1 MMHYNEKLIYKN
13 EIKKRK
19 GITSIIVKK
28 KEEKNMKMTAVFLSC
43 LFIFGALC
51 GFVNDAVFAEENG
64 ENFQWWPTD
73 AKPGPVEDEDK
84 GGYWWWPDVPGNMR
98 PYGNRGFVYV
108 RKIIPG
114 SQGEPAIVIKK
125 VLNNV
130 KIYFDTDK
138 SDLRPDAVPVLKRGL
153 GLLRKNPE
161 STILITGNADI
172 RGKENYNLKL
182 GEKRGKTVKDFMV
195 QNGIPEERIRII
207 SRGKLDAVAPVGDI
221 KGMQRDRNA
230 QFMVAEIIEV
240 SMSEWSK
247 QTEQE
252 VQEIAPE
259 VKVQISEYTVQKG
272 DTLWEIANK
281 VYGDSTK
288 WARIYDANRDQ
299 LENPNDLKVGRV
311 LQIPLN

>member
-1 MMHYNEKLIYKN
+1 
-13 EIKKRK
+13 
-19 GITSIIVKK
+19 
-28 KEEKNMKMTAVFLSC
+28 MKMAAILLSC

-51 GFVNDAVFAEENG
+51 GSLDNAVFAEEKG
-64 ENFQWWPTD
+64 ESFQWWPTD
-73 AKPGPVEDEDK
+73 AKPGPVKDENT
-84 GGYWWWPDVPGNMR
+84 GGYWWWPDVPGNIR

-114 SQGEPAIVIKK
+114 SIGEPAIVIKK
-125 VLNNV
+125 VLKNV

-138 SDLRPDAVPVLKRGL
+138 SDLRSDAAPVLRRGL

-161 STILITGNADI
+161 STILITGNADV

-182 GEKRGKTVKDFMV
+182 GEKRGKAVKDFMV
-195 QNGIPEERIRII
+195 KNGIPEERIKII
-207 SRGKLDAVAPVGDI
+207 SRGKLDAVAPVGDM
-221 KGMQRDRNA
+221 KGMQKDRNA
-230 QFMVAEIIEV
+230 QFMVAEIIEI

-247 QTEQE
+247 GTVKE

-259 VKVQISEYTVQKG
+259 VRVQVTEYTVQKG
-272 DTLWEIANK
+272 DTLWKIAGK

-299 LENPNDLKVGRV
+299 LKNPNDLKVGRV

>member
-1 MMHYNEKLIYKN
+1 
-13 EIKKRK
+13 
-19 GITSIIVKK
+19 
-28 KEEKNMKMTAVFLSC
+28 MKMAAVFLSC

-51 GFVNDAVFAEENG
+51 GSVNDVVFAEENG

-114 SQGEPAIVIKK
+114 SMGEPAIVIKK
-125 VLNNV
+125 VLKNV

-138 SDLRPDAVPVLKRGL
+138 SDLRPDAVPVLGKGL
-153 GLLRKNPE
+153 SLLKKNPE

-172 RGKENYNLKL
+172 RGKEDYNLKL

-195 QNGIPEERIRII
+195 KNGIPEERIRII
-207 SRGKLDAVAPVGDI
+207 SRGKLDAVAPVGDA
-221 KGMQRDRNA
+221 KGMQKDRNA

-247 QTEQE
+247 GTVKE

-259 VKVQISEYTVQKG
+259 VKVQVTEYTVQKG
-272 DTLWEIANK
+272 DTLWKIAGK

-288 WARIYDANRDQ
+288 WTRIYDANRDQ
-299 LENPNDLKVGRV
+299 LKNPNDLKVGRV

>member
-1 MMHYNEKLIYKN
+1 
-13 EIKKRK
+13 
-19 GITSIIVKK
+19 
-28 KEEKNMKMTAVFLSC
+28 MKMAAVFLSC

-51 GFVNDAVFAEENG
+51 SSINNAVFAEERV
-64 ENFQWWPTD
+64 ESFQWWPTD
-73 AKPGPVEDEDK
+73 AKPSPVKDEDT
-84 GGYWWWPDVPGNMR
+84 GGYWWWPDVPGNIR

-114 SQGEPAIVIKK
+114 SMGEPAIVIKK
-125 VLNNV
+125 VLKNV

-138 SDLRPDAVPVLKRGL
+138 SDLRPDAAPVLRRGL

-161 STILITGNADI
+161 STILITGNADV

-195 QNGIPEERIRII
+195 KNGIPEERIRII

-221 KGMQRDRNA
+221 KGMQKDRNA
-230 QFMVAEIIEV
+230 QFMVAEIIEI

-247 QTEQE
+247 GTVKE

-259 VKVQISEYTVQKG
+259 VRVQVTEYTVQKG
-272 DTLWEIANK
+272 DTLWKIAGK
-281 VYGDSTK
+281 VYGDPTK

-299 LENPNDLKVGRV
+299 LKNPNDLKVGRV

>member
-1 MMHYNEKLIYKN
+1 
-13 EIKKRK
+13 
-19 GITSIIVKK
+19 
-28 KEEKNMKMTAVFLSC
+28 MKMTAVFLSC

-51 GFVNDAVFAEENG
+51 GSVNNAVFAEENS

-73 AKPGPVEDEDK
+73 AKPSPVEDEDR

-114 SQGEPAIVIKK
+114 SMGEPAIVIKK
-125 VLNNV
+125 VLKNV

-138 SDLRPDAVPVLKRGL
+138 SDLRPDAVPVLRRGL

-172 RGKENYNLKL
+172 RGKEDYNLKL

-195 QNGIPEERIRII
+195 ENGIPEERIRII

-221 KGMQRDRNA
+221 KGMQKDRNA

-247 QTEQE
+247 AMGEE

-259 VKVQISEYTVQKG
+259 VKVQITEYTVQKG
-272 DTLWEIANK
+272 DTLWKIANK

-299 LENPNDLKVGRV
+299 LKNPNDLKVGRV